1 MKLFPCKEI
10 RGGNVAKPMLEMPP
24 RPAIPFR
31 TVWNLNTM
39 TPEDVGELVQAIRK
53 RFGLNY
59 LKELVFVLFVH
70 IVHNQ
75 YPDDT
80 RQLLQQLYNLH
91 YTPSFKERRHGI
103 SQF

>member
-1 MKLFPCKEI
+1 MKLFPCKEM
-10 RGGNVAKPMLEMPP
+10 RSSKAAKPMLEMPP
-24 RPAIPFR
+24 KPVVPFR
-31 TVWNLNTM
+31 TVWDIDAM
-39 TPEDVGELVQAIRK
+39 TPADVGELVQAIRK

-80 RQLLQQLYNLH
+80 R
-91 YTPSFKERRHGI
+91 
-103 SQF
+103 